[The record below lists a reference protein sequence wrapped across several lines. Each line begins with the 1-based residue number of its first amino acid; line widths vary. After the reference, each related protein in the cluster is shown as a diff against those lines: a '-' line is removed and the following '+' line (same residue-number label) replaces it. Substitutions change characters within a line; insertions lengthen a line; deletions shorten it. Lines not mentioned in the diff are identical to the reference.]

1 MRKLDEKQSAAVDI
15 VNQAIE
21 KYRASLEAIVSADDD
36 DNDPILIEGSTTA
49 GYQCQLF
56 VNAKEVAKIILE
68 YDFPTT
74 EILGQEAPQGMW
86 DALGRHFGLSEVY
99 SFDL

>member
-21 KYRASLEAIVSADDD
+21 KYRASLEAIIKADDG
-36 DNDPILIEGSTTA
+36 DNDPIFIEGSTTT
-49 GYQCQLF
+49 GHQCQLF
-56 VNAKEVAKIILE
+56 VNPQEVARIILE
-68 YDFPTT
+68 YDYPTYRV
-74 EILGQEAPQGMW
+74 LGQEAPQGMW
-86 DALGRHFGLSEVY
+86 DDLGRHFGLSEVY

>member
-1 MRKLDEKQSAAVDI
+1 MRELDKKQSEAVDT
-15 VNQAIE
+15 VNQAISE
-21 KYRASLEAIVSADDD
+21 YRASLEAIISANDDD
-36 DNDPILIEGSTTA
+36 DPILIEGSTTA

-68 YDFPTT
+68 YDYPTSR
-74 EILGQEAPQGMW
+74 ILGQEAPQEMW
-86 DALGRHFGLSEVY
+86 DDLGRHFGLSEVY

>member
-1 MRKLDEKQSAAVDI
+1 MRKLDKKQSEAVDT
-15 VNQAIE
+15 VNQAISE
-21 KYRASLEAIVSADDD
+21 YRASLEAIISANDDD
-36 DNDPILIEGSTTA
+36 DPILIEGNTTA

-68 YDFPTT
+68 YDYPTSR
-74 EILGQEAPQGMW
+74 ILGQEAPQEMW
-86 DALGRHFGLSEVY
+86 DDLGRHFGLSEVY